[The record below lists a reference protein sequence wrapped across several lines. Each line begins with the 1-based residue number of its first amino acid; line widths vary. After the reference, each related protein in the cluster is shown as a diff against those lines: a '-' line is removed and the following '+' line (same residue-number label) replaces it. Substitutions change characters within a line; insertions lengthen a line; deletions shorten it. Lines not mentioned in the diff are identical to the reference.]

1 MGKNVA
7 ISFSKALEILKKY
20 RYKPRREWSK
30 DERIL
35 FKICNFIVLSKKRIN
50 KIFEATSSFSKL
62 SDKSHYNYNEY
73 EILQIKELILENLE
87 RCFQKFNKQIKFLK
101 ESDVQ
106 DLFDH
111 LSKLKEENVRLQKEN
126 ERLQFLITNYL
137 REEKFLNNK
146 VLKDIAKRR
155 SIDKKKLNSEE
166 VKLDKKSVKKFIEK
180 WEKGMTSSE
189 IIRELKEE
197 SLSLRN
203 EKKKGFNLKNRSI

>member
-1 MGKNVA
+1 MRKNIV
-7 ISFSKALEILKKY
+7 ISFSKALEVLKKY
-20 RYKPRREWSK
+20 RYKARREWSK

-62 SDKSHYNYNEY
+62 SDKSHYNFNDY

-101 ESDVQ
+101 ESDVL

-111 LSKLKEENVRLQKEN
+111 LNKLKEENLRLQKEN
-126 ERLQFLITNYL
+126 ERLQFLIKNYL

-146 VLKDIAKRR
+146 IFTDIAERR
-155 SIDKKKLNSEE
+155 SIDKKKSKSED
-166 VKLDKKSVKKFIEK
+166 VKLDKKSVKRFIEK

-189 IIRELKEE
+189 IIKELKEE
-197 SLSLRN
+197 NLSLRN
-203 EKKKGFNLKNRSI
+203 EKKKSFSLNK

>member
-1 MGKNVA
+1 MSKNIV
-7 ISFSKALEILKKY
+7 ISFSKALEVLKKY
-20 RYKPRREWSK
+20 RYKARREWSK

-62 SDKSHYNYNEY
+62 SDKSHYNFNDY

-101 ESDVQ
+101 ESDVL

-111 LSKLKEENVRLQKEN
+111 LNKLKEENLRLQKEN
-126 ERLQFLITNYL
+126 ERLQFLIKNYL

-146 VLKDIAKRR
+146 IFTDIAERR
-155 SIDKKKLNSEE
+155 SIDKKKSKSED
-166 VKLDKKSVKKFIEK
+166 VKLDKKSVKRFIEK

-189 IIRELKEE
+189 IIKELKEE
-197 SLSLRN
+197 NLSLRN
-203 EKKKGFNLKNRSI
+203 EKKKSFSLNK

>member
-1 MGKNVA
+1 MSKKV
-7 ISFSKALEILKKY
+7 IVSFSKALEVLKKY
-20 RYKPRREWSK
+20 RYRPRREWSK

-50 KIFEATSSFSKL
+50 KVFEATSSFSKL

-111 LSKLKEENVRLQKEN
+111 LEKLKQENIRLQKEN
-126 ERLQFLITNYL
+126 ERLQFLIKSYI

-146 VLKDIAKRR
+146 ILSDLAKRR
-155 SIDKKKLNSEE
+155 GNDKKKSNNEE
-166 VKLDKKSVKKFIEK
+166 VKLDKKSVKRFIEK

-189 IIRELKEE
+189 IISDLKKET
-197 SLSLRN
+197 LSLRN
-203 EKKKGFNLKNRSI
+203 EKKESFNLNK

>member
-1 MGKNVA
+1 MGKNVV
-7 ISFSKALEILKKY
+7 ISFSKALEVLKKY
-20 RYKPRREWSK
+20 RYRPRREWSK

-35 FKICNFIVLSKKRIN
+35 FRICNFIVLSKKRIN
-50 KIFEATSSFSKL
+50 KVFEATSSFSKL

-87 RCFQKFNKQIKFLK
+87 RCFQKFNKEIKFLK

-111 LSKLKEENVRLQKEN
+111 LEKLKQENIRLEKEN
-126 ERLQFLITNYL
+126 ERLQFLIKNYI

-146 VLKDIAKRR
+146 TLTDIAKRKD
-155 SIDKKKLNSEE
+155 IDKKKSNSEE
-166 VKLDKKSVKKFIEK
+166 VKLDKKSVKRFIEK

-189 IIRELKEE
+189 IIKELKKENL
-197 SLSLRN
+197 SLSN
-203 EKKKGFNLKNRSI
+203 EKKKSFNLNK

>member
-1 MGKNVA
+1 MGKKVVV
-7 ISFSKALEILKKY
+7 SFSKALEVLKKY
-20 RYKPRREWSK
+20 RYRPRREWSK

-35 FKICNFIVLSKKRIN
+35 FRICNFIVLSKKRIN
-50 KIFEATSSFSKL
+50 KVFEATSSFSKL

-111 LSKLKEENVRLQKEN
+111 LEKLKQENIRLQKEN
-126 ERLQFLITNYL
+126 ERLQFLIKNYI
-137 REEKFLNNK
+137 REERFLNNK
-146 VLKDIAKRR
+146 ILTDIAKRK
-155 SIDKKKLNSEE
+155 SIDKKKSSSEE
-166 VKLDKKSVKKFIEK
+166 VKLDKKSVKRFIEK

-189 IIRELKEE
+189 IIRELKKEN
-197 SLSLRN
+197 LSLRG
-203 EKKKGFNLKNRSI
+203 EKKKSFNLNK